1 MSSEKEHKP
10 ILVAG
15 AGSGI
20 GKSVLENLNLLS
32 RDAIG
37 ISRTGAEWKNAESGS
52 PFEYGKNFQCNLSR
66 QSEVLEFVGA
76 LKSQVNSL
84 SGVYFTFGSGLF
96 KSVDQIALE
105 EWNAHFVLN
114 LNSLFLLTKEIL
126 PLLRA
131 GSFLCYLS
139 STAGYQG
146 FPNSTAYCASRHAIA
161 GFAKA
166 LREELKSQGIRVI
179 TVYPGAVYTDIWKG
193 REGFEQDDMIPVD
206 DFGKWLATL
215 ATLPDAV
222 YPDEIRLLPRKG
234 IL

>member
-1 MSSEKEHKP
+1 MSSEQENKL

-20 GKSVLENLNLLS
+20 GKSVLENLNLLNQA
-32 RDAIG
+32 AIG
-37 ISRTGAEWKNAESGS
+37 VSRTGVTWKTDQGFQS
-52 PFEYGKNFQCNLSR
+52 GKNFQCNLSR
-66 QSEVLEFVGA
+66 QSEVLEFVEV
-76 LKSQVNSL
+76 LKKRVSYL
-84 SGVYFTFGSGLF
+84 GGVYFTFGSGLF
-96 KSVDQIALE
+96 KSVEQIALE

-114 LNSLFLLTKEIL
+114 LSSLFFLTKEIL
-126 PLLRA
+126 PLLRS

-166 LREELKSQGIRVI
+166 LREELKSKGIRVI

-193 REGFEQDDMIPVD
+193 REGFDQDDMIPVD

-215 ATLPDAV
+215 SILSDAV
-222 YPDEIRLLPRKG
+222 YPDEIKLLPRKG

>member
-1 MSSEKEHKP
+1 MTSEKENQR

-20 GKSVLENLNLLS
+20 GKSVLENLNVLGKS
-32 RDAIG
+32 AIG
-37 ISRTGAEWKNAESGS
+37 ISRTGIPWETGSHFES
-52 PFEYGKNFQCNLSR
+52 GKNFQCNLSR
-66 QSEVLEFVGA
+66 QSEVFEFVKT
-76 LKSQVNSL
+76 LKSQTSSL
-84 SGVYFTFGSGLF
+84 AGVYFTFGSGLF
-96 KSVDQIALE
+96 KPVEQIALE

-126 PLLRA
+126 PLLKA

-146 FPNSTAYCASRHAIA
+146 FPDSTAYCASRHAIA

-166 LREELKSQGIRVI
+166 LREELKPKGIRVI

-215 ATLPDAV
+215 STLPDAV

>member
-1 MSSEKEHKP
+1 MTSEKENQR

-20 GKSVLENLNLLS
+20 GKSVLENLNVLGKS
-32 RDAIG
+32 AIG
-37 ISRTGAEWKNAESGS
+37 ISRTGIPWELGS
-52 PFEYGKNFQCNLSR
+52 VFEPGKNFQCNLSR
-66 QSEVLEFVGA
+66 QSEVLEFVKA
-76 LKSQVNSL
+76 LKPQTSSL
-84 SGVYFTFGSGLF
+84 AGVYFTFGSGLF
-96 KSVDQIALE
+96 KPVEQIALE

-126 PLLRA
+126 PLLKA

-146 FPNSTAYCASRHAIA
+146 FPDSTAYCASRHAIA

-166 LREELKSQGIRVI
+166 LREELKSKGIRVI

-215 ATLPDAV
+215 STLPDAV

>member
-1 MSSEKEHKP
+1 MSSSEKKSP

-20 GKSVLENLNLLS
+20 GKSVLENLDILEKE
-32 RDAIG
+32 AIG
-37 ISRTGAEWKNAESGS
+37 ISRTGVVRSAESS
-52 PFEYGKNFQCNLSR
+52 FEFGKNYHCNLSR
-66 QSEVLEFVGA
+66 TSEVPEFVSS
-76 LKSQVNSL
+76 LQKQFHNL

-96 KSVDQIALE
+96 KSIEKITLE
-105 EWNAHFVLN
+105 EWNTHFVLN
-114 LNSLFLLTKEIL
+114 LNSLFVLTKEIL
-126 PLLRA
+126 PLLKPGA
-131 GSFLCYLS
+131 FLCYLS

-146 FPNSTAYCASRHAIA
+146 FPESTAYCASRHAIA

-166 LREELKSQGIRVI
+166 LREELKPKGIRVI
-179 TVYPGAVYTDIWKG
+179 TVYPGAVYTEIWKG
-193 REGFEQDDMIPVD
+193 REGFDQDDMIPVD

-215 ATLPDAV
+215 STLPEAV

>member
-1 MSSEKEHKP
+1 MSSGKENKL

-20 GKSVLENLNLLS
+20 GKSVLENLNLLNQT
-32 RDAIG
+32 AIG
-37 ISRTGAEWKNAESGS
+37 VSRTGKIWEPSDD
-52 PFEYGKNFQCNLSR
+52 FELGTNFQCNLSR
-66 QSEVLEFVGA
+66 QSEVLKFVAA
-76 LKSQVNSL
+76 LKKRPL
-84 SGVYFTFGSGLF
+84 AGVYFTFGSGLF
-96 KSVDQIALE
+96 KPVGQIALE

-126 PLLRA
+126 PLLKP

-146 FPNSTAYCASRHAIA
+146 FANSTAYCASRHAIA

-166 LREELKSQGIRVI
+166 LREELKLQGIRVI
-179 TVYPGAVYTDIWKG
+179 TVYPGAVYTEIWRG
-193 REGFEQDDMIPVD
+193 REGFEQEDMIPVD

-215 ATLPDAV
+215 SILPDTV
-222 YPDEIRLLPRKG
+222 YPDEIHLLPRKG

>member
-1 MSSEKEHKP
+1 MSSSKEISP

-20 GKSVLENLNLLS
+20 GKSVLENLNTLGQN
-32 RDAIG
+32 AIG
-37 ISRTGAEWKNAESGS
+37 ISRAGIERESES
-52 PFEYGKNFQCNLSR
+52 PFEFGKNYHCNLSR
-66 QSEVLEFVGA
+66 TSEVPGFVSS
-76 LKSQVNSL
+76 LQRQFPIL

-96 KSVDQIALE
+96 KPVGQITLE

-114 LNSLFLLTKEIL
+114 VNSLFVLTKEIL
-126 PLLRA
+126 PLLKPGA
-131 GSFLCYLS
+131 FLCYLS

-146 FPNSTAYCASRHAIA
+146 FPESTAYCASRHAIA

-166 LREELKSQGIRVI
+166 LREELKPKGIRVI

-193 REGFEQDDMIPVD
+193 REGFDQDDMIPVD

-215 ATLPDAV
+215 STLPDAV

>member
-1 MSSEKEHKP
+1 MNLPSSKEISP

-20 GKSVLENLNLLS
+20 GKSVLENLNAIG
-32 RDAIG
+32 RNAIG
-37 ISRTGAEWKNAESGS
+37 ISRAGIVLSSEST
-52 PFEYGKNFQCNLSR
+52 FEFGKNYHCDLFR
-66 QSEVLEFVGA
+66 TSEVPEFVSS
-76 LKSQVNSL
+76 LKKQFSIL

-96 KSVDQIALE
+96 KSVEKITLE

-114 LNSLFLLTKEIL
+114 LNSLFVLTKEIL
-126 PLLRA
+126 PLLKPGA
-131 GSFLCYLS
+131 FLCYLS

-146 FPNSTAYCASRHAIA
+146 FPESTAYCASRHAIA

-166 LREELKSQGIRVI
+166 LREELKPKGIRVI

-193 REGFEQDDMIPVD
+193 REGFDQADMIPVD

-215 ATLPDAV
+215 STLPDAV

>member
-1 MSSEKEHKP
+1 MSFSEEISP

-20 GKSVLENLNLLS
+20 GKSVLENLNALGRNAL
-32 RDAIG
+32 G
-37 ISRTGAEWKNAESGS
+37 ISRTGVVREPKS
-52 PFEYGKNFQCNLSR
+52 PFEFGKNYHCNLSR
-66 QSEVLEFVGA
+66 TSEVPEFVSS
-76 LKSQVNSL
+76 LQKQFSTL

-96 KSVDQIALE
+96 KPVEKITLE

-114 LNSLFLLTKEIL
+114 LNSLFILTKEIL
-126 PLLRA
+126 PLLKPGA
-131 GSFLCYLS
+131 FLCYLS

-146 FPNSTAYCASRHAIA
+146 FPESTAYCASRHAIA

-166 LREELKSQGIRVI
+166 LREELKPKGIRVI

-193 REGFEQDDMIPVD
+193 REGFDQDDMIPVD

-215 ATLPDAV
+215 STLPDAV

>member
-1 MSSEKEHKP
+1 MSSEKERKL

-20 GKSVLENLNLLS
+20 GKSVLENLNLLNQA
-32 RDAIG
+32 AIG
-37 ISRTGAEWKNAESGS
+37 VSRTGTAWKPDGE
-52 PFEYGKNFQCNLSR
+52 FERGKNFQCNLSR
-66 QSEVLEFVGA
+66 QSEVLEFVAA
-76 LKSQVNSL
+76 LKERVSCLV
-84 SGVYFTFGSGLF
+84 GVYFTFGSGLF
-96 KSVDQIALE
+96 KPVEQITLE

-146 FPNSTAYCASRHAIA
+146 FSDSTAYCASRHAIA

-166 LREELKSQGIRVI
+166 LREELKSKGIRVI

-215 ATLPDAV
+215 STLPDAV

>member
-1 MSSEKEHKP
+1 MSSEKENNL

-20 GKSVLENLNLLS
+20 GKSVLENLNLLNQF
-32 RDAIG
+32 AIG
-37 ISRTGAEWKNAESGS
+37 VSRTGEVWKPSND
-52 PFEYGKNFQCNLSR
+52 FEPGKNFQCNLSR
-66 QSEVLEFVGA
+66 QSEVLEFVTA
-76 LKSQVNSL
+76 LKKRAFSL
-84 SGVYFTFGSGLF
+84 AGVYFTFGSGLF
-96 KSVDQIALE
+96 KPVGQIALE

-126 PLLRA
+126 PLLKP

-146 FPNSTAYCASRHAIA
+146 FSNSTAYCASRHAIA

-166 LREELKSQGIRVI
+166 LREELKSEGIRVI
-179 TVYPGAVYTDIWKG
+179 TVYPGAVYTEIWRG
-193 REGFEQDDMIPVD
+193 REGFEQEDMIPVD

-215 ATLPDAV
+215 SILPDTV
-222 YPDEIRLLPRKG
+222 YPDEIHLLPRKG

>member
-1 MSSEKEHKP
+1 MDSTSENRP

-20 GKSVLENLNLLS
+20 GKSVLENLNLLNKP
-32 RDAIG
+32 AVG
-37 ISRTGAEWKNAESGS
+37 ISRTGVEWKPGET
-52 PFEYGKNFQCNLSR
+52 FEFGRNFRCNLAR
-66 QSEVLEFVGA
+66 PSEVTEFVSS
-76 LKSQVNSL
+76 LKIQCSSL
-84 SGVYFTFGSGLF
+84 AGVYFTFGSGLF
-96 KSVDQIALE
+96 KPVEKIALE

-114 LNSLFLLTKEIL
+114 LNSLFLLTKELL
-126 PLLRA
+126 PTLRP

-146 FPNSTAYCASRHAIA
+146 FPESTAYCASRHAIA

-166 LREELKSQGIRVI
+166 LREELKSDGIRVI

-193 REGFEQDDMIPVD
+193 REGFDQDDMIPVD
-206 DFGKWLATL
+206 DFGRWLATL
-215 ATLPDAV
+215 STLPDAV

>member
-1 MSSEKEHKP
+1 MVLSSENQP

-20 GKSVLENLNLLS
+20 GKSVLENLNVLGQNAL
-32 RDAIG
+32 G
-37 ISRTGAEWKNAESGS
+37 ISRTGLVRKLGEKFEFGS
-52 PFEYGKNFQCNLSR
+52 NFQCNLSR
-66 QSEVLEFVGA
+66 PSEILDFV
-76 LKSQVNSL
+76 SSL
-84 SGVYFTFGSGLF
+84 QKQFPILAGIYFTFGSGLF
-96 KSVDQIALE
+96 RPVGQISLE

-126 PLLRA
+126 PLMRP

-146 FPNSTAYCASRHAIA
+146 FPESTAYCASRHAIA

-166 LREELKSQGIRVI
+166 LREELKPKGIRVI

-193 REGFEQDDMIPVD
+193 REGFEQDDMIPVN

-215 ATLPDAV
+215 STLPDAV